1 MAAGRAAGRWDVWAL
16 AADIVTDLPSSLLPP
31 ITDGNM
37 AEAITAAAAVVSTA
51 TRAAASTAM
60 AGSGKAPATAVAAG
74 LSGPPADRG
83 GSRRHVCH
91 CCQDIDGSAR
101 IDKLKG

>member
-16 AADIVTDLPSSLLPP
+16 AADIVTDLPLSLLPP

-37 AEAITAAAAVVSTA
+37 AGAITAAVAVSTA

-60 AGSGKAPATAVAAG
+60 AGYGKAPATAVAAG
-74 LSGPPADRG
+74 PSGPPADRG
-83 GSRRHVCH
+83 GSRRHARH